1 MVSWLCPF
9 LLITRAIN
17 TDSRSFHIARFSSSN
32 IFKTARFRSFG
43 SLTALFIT
51 TLTHLLVGLGEPRLR
66 GQRVQ
71 LLGVDP
77 AQHGVPVVEEGVVE
91 EVVGGAAL
99 DAAQPQVG
107 DGEELLQAR
116 RRGEG
121 GVAAQHGRAV
131 QHLHKH
137 TVITDEK

>member
-1 MVSWLCPF
+1 MKLREC
-9 LLITRAIN
+9 
-17 TDSRSFHIARFSSSN
+17 
-32 IFKTARFRSFG
+32 
-43 SLTALFIT
+43 SLTALLF
-51 TLTHLLVGLGEPRLR
+51 THLLVGLGEPRLR

-77 AQHGVPVVEEGVVE
+77 AEHGVAVVEEGVVE

-99 DAAQPQVG
+99 DAAHPQVG
-107 DGEELLQAR
+107 DGEQVLEAR

-131 QHLHKH
+131 QHLHTGVTAEQKRSLILKSMNIDIDH
-137 TVITDEK
+137 QN